1 MVASPSLLL
10 LSLAA
15 NVNGKMSF
23 KAPNKHDDIELESP
37 NHFYVKHVSD
47 INSDDDARAYIN
59 EVKNAVSGGGGSFV
73 AITDQA
79 TFDVAYSVALH
90 AKRLSPENF
99 RAFTGVLRTGLT
111 RLLDAIAST
120 ELANAMARQS
130 VSTRSVD
137 AFKMYVFLLSVNTKL
152 GLAAIKKESTHDV
165 QVAGQS
171 KRTKKQAFA
180 KKKEVRGRGSA
191 RACCLS
197 VSVCVPA
204 CARVRACVRV
214 FRDHDVG
221 GGGFGLVV
229 QQFVWRLAVRPLTAR
244 LTCSAPP
251 SPAPP
256 RRVHVCMRVC
266 VCVCLCACARGRAQV
281 LAVAEGLDALVCAAK
296 CNFKRFWQMGLP
308 EEDFLKLFTAPALL
322 AFETAPLMLQ
332 TTTATATKNDDG
344 DDDAAAAAAAAGT
357 ARSAAVALCVRVAAL
372 FPTVVVG
379 NLCTALAQQVETQA
393 HAVAAVAEVVAALL
407 KAQERSQARRLS
419 LLLLLAID
427 IAVGIAAAAAAAA
440 AADVVVL

>member
-1 MVASPSLLL
+1 MLCLPACLPGDAKTASYRRKVRRAEACLDSPTLFESFLQCAFVIVRHTAWRHKLRSQARALVASPSLLL

-204 CARVRACVRV
+204 CVRVRACVRV

-266 VCVCLCACARGRAQV
+266 VCVCVCVRAR
-281 LAVAEGLDALVCAAK
+281 
-296 CNFKRFWQMGLP
+296 
-308 EEDFLKLFTAPALL
+308 
-322 AFETAPLMLQ
+322 
-332 TTTATATKNDDG
+332 
-344 DDDAAAAAAAAGT
+344 AAAHRCWRWPRAWTRWCAPP
-357 ARSAAVALCVRVAAL
+357 SATSSASGRWACRKRTSSSSS
-372 FPTVVVG
+372 PPRP
-379 NLCTALAQQVETQA
+379 CSPSRQ
-393 HAVAAVAEVVAALL
+393 
-407 KAQERSQARRLS
+407 RR
-419 LLLLLAID
+419 
-427 IAVGIAAAAAAAA
+427 
-440 AADVVVL
+440 